1 MNFSTRKLN
10 YLIFTFT
17 LIGFFC
23 LFSGEAQASNKYWVG
38 PLNGVNSTTTNW
50 SLTSGGFGGASLPD
64 IFDNMIFNSFGSST
78 SFNAN
83 MTAGDL
89 LLDNSYSGILTI
101 ENGVTLT
108 LGIEGALVPIVSVSK
123 SGSQIVSTVTP
134 VVGLNLGGAFTM
146 QSQGNATST
155 AFKIKQV
162 GSLATS
168 SITNLVVYYKA
179 ESTCSATRPAD
190 ATLFGTTTLPFNA
203 SGVATTTG
211 TLPLPDGVQY
221 CLYLSYDLTGAFS
234 TSTLGRTIDL
244 EITNPS
250 TDVTL
255 VLGSVETTEKVNI
268 PGRTIIID
276 QYTTPPE
283 PDPNPAPDAVVN
295 SCLDTVS
302 SLLSLKMSDP
312 AKDPTVFYL
321 QNCAVWKMEGGGTP
335 IRLTNPNLKV
345 YSLIFTDLTAAN
357 SAGTVRMSMT
367 MANVDEAA
375 ADSLLNVSRTF
386 TTTATVK
393 TWGGGE

>member
-1 MNFSTRKLN
+1 MSFFTKKLY

-23 LFSGEAQASNKYWVG
+23 FLGGEAQAANKYWVG

-50 SLTSGGFGGASLPD
+50 SLTSGGFGGATLPD
-64 IFDNMIFNSFGSST
+64 IFDNMIFNGFGSST

-89 LLDNSYSGILTI
+89 FLDSTYSGIVTI

-108 LGIEGALVPIVSVSK
+108 LGVEIIPPPIVTVSK
-123 SGSQIVSTVTP
+123 SGSQIVSTITP
-134 VVGLNLGGAFTM
+134 VTGLNLGGAFTM
-146 QSQGNATST
+146 QSQGNATTT
-155 AFKIKQV
+155 AFKIKQI

-179 ESTCSATRPAD
+179 EGTCSATRPAD

-203 SGVATTTG
+203 DNVATTNG
-211 TLPLPDGVQY
+211 TLVLSDGVQN
-221 CLYLSYDLTGAFS
+221 CLYISYDLPGAFS

-255 VLGSVETTEKVNI
+255 ALGSVETIEKVNV
-268 PGRTIIID
+268 PGRTMIID
-276 QYTTPPE
+276 EYTTPPE
-283 PDPNPAPDAVVN
+283 PDPNPAPDVPVN
-295 SCLDTVS
+295 SCVDAVS
-302 SLLSLKMSDP
+302 SLISLKMSDP

-345 YSLIFTDLTAAN
+345 YSLTFTDLTAAN
-357 SAGTVRMSMT
+357 SAGTVRMSLT

-375 ADSLLNVSRTF
+375 SDSLLNVSRTF